1 MRKYKL
7 FWIISAIL
15 TVIFTLS
22 SCNGSISL
30 DISTYHL
37 FNADIET
44 CSTFIIPM
52 KDQINEASQNT
63 NSNLKGGL
71 NSIKIDHTL
80 NYIGAVILPLTAVIN
95 SNNFEL
101 YPVLD
106 LKEDIDIDV
115 KSFEVEVNNDVT
127 LNGIE
132 CKKDNK
138 YTFDVRERKEYPF
151 TLDVELKDTVT
162 ITFNSFIDRD
172 NNKFKLSKYNE
183 IRLALT
189 PQFVKFSDDYKSFT
203 VDTTNI
209 NLVHIL
215 IDGNEVNYEKDKYY
229 EIGKK
234 IKIVYDLKVQDDT
247 LYSAR
252 RYEIYDGMLLINFDT
267 GSKIIHRYETE

>member
-1 MRKYKL
+1 MIKYKL

-15 TVIFTLS
+15 TFIIILS

-37 FNADIET
+37 INADIET

-95 SNNFEL
+95 SNNFDL

-127 LNGIE
+127 
-132 CKKDNK
+132 
-138 YTFDVRERKEYPF
+138 
-151 TLDVELKDTVT
+151 
-162 ITFNSFIDRD
+162 
-172 NNKFKLSKYNE
+172 
-183 IRLALT
+183 
-189 PQFVKFSDDYKSFT
+189 
-203 VDTTNI
+203 
-209 NLVHIL
+209 
-215 IDGNEVNYEKDKYY
+215 
-229 EIGKK
+229 
-234 IKIVYDLKVQDDT
+234 
-247 LYSAR
+247 
-252 RYEIYDGMLLINFDT
+252 
-267 GSKIIHRYETE
+267 